1 MLFRTCGRFACPLV
15 VMVIFAGL
23 VVVTAGVLMVALPHA
38 VGYIAKAVLSI
49 DIAYKALLF
58 STVWTGELTGLMTRQ
73 FFTL

>member
-1 MLFRTCGRFACPLV
+1 
-15 VMVIFAGL
+15 
-23 VVVTAGVLMVALPHA
+23 MVALPHA